1 MAAKLQ
7 FLNDLPREIWLS
19 IRDLVLPSASA
30 NELKIAPALWSSIFK
45 SDRWLNM
52 ATREFKC
59 SPILIG
65 CDLSAFRP
73 HRVSNRIYLALIAND
88 YSGDL
93 RFHKDELLESFQD
106 GAKFDADTYE
116 VKLPSGIVVN
126 IYEVI
131 TGSETAE
138 LPLEKLFSREKSGVH
153 TEYCFYT
160 KKVIGS
166 LGPADIIGLHGPS
179 HKWRDFKYG
188 GAIRVPYG
196 GKVKQY
202 FIQAKGKRELWVV
215 KRDDESKLVSSFS
228 KEPRNE
234 QGLLY

>member
-1 MAAKLQ
+1 M
-7 FLNDLPREIWLS
+7 
-19 IRDLVLPSASA
+19 
-30 NELKIAPALWSSIFK
+30 
-45 SDRWLNM
+45 
-52 ATREFKC
+52 
-59 SPILIG
+59 
-65 CDLSAFRP
+65 
-73 HRVSNRIYLALIAND
+73 
-88 YSGDL
+88 
-93 RFHKDELLESFQD
+93 
-106 GAKFDADTYE
+106 
-116 VKLPSGIVVN
+116 KLPSGIVVN

-131 TGSETAE
+131 TGSETTE
-138 LPLEKLFSREKSGVH
+138 LPLEKLFSHEKSGVH

-188 GAIRVPYG
+188 GAIRVPYD

-215 KRDDESKLVSSFS
+215 KQDNESKLVSSFS

>member
-1 MAAKLQ
+1 
-7 FLNDLPREIWLS
+7 
-19 IRDLVLPSASA
+19 
-30 NELKIAPALWSSIFK
+30 
-45 SDRWLNM
+45 
-52 ATREFKC
+52 
-59 SPILIG
+59 
-65 CDLSAFRP
+65 
-73 HRVSNRIYLALIAND
+73 
-88 YSGDL
+88 
-93 RFHKDELLESFQD
+93 
-106 GAKFDADTYE
+106 

-138 LPLEKLFSREKSGVH
+138 LPLEKLFSRERSSVH

-188 GAIRVPYG
+188 GAIRVPYD

>member
-1 MAAKLQ
+1 
-7 FLNDLPREIWLS
+7 
-19 IRDLVLPSASA
+19 
-30 NELKIAPALWSSIFK
+30 
-45 SDRWLNM
+45 
-52 ATREFKC
+52 
-59 SPILIG
+59 
-65 CDLSAFRP
+65 
-73 HRVSNRIYLALIAND
+73 
-88 YSGDL
+88 
-93 RFHKDELLESFQD
+93 
-106 GAKFDADTYE
+106 
-116 VKLPSGIVVN
+116 
-126 IYEVI
+126 
-131 TGSETAE
+131 
-138 LPLEKLFSREKSGVH
+138 VH

-202 FIQAKGKRELWVV
+202 FIQAKGKTELWVV